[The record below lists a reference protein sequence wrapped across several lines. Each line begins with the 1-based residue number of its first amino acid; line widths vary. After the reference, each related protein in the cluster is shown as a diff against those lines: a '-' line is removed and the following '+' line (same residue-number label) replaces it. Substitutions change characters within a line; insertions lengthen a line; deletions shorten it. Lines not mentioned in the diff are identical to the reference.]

1 MVPVRTGVGT
11 REALQRAALDLFLER
26 GYDSTPTAEV
36 ARAAGVS
43 EMTLFRHFTSKES
56 LLLRDPYDPRI
67 AAAVARRPAHE
78 QPMRAV
84 VEGIRAAW
92 SGVEPNDAA
101 HLRTRLR
108 IVAEATTLRGAL
120 ERNSEA
126 TVVTLTDVL
135 VTRGATTSAAR
146 VAATAVIA
154 GLSAALLEWARSD
167 GADLGEALGRALD
180 TLGGG

>member
-1 MVPVRTGVGT
+1 MGTRADT
-11 REALQRAALDLFLER
+11 REALQRAALELFLAN
-26 GYDSTPTAEV
+26 GYDATPTAAV

-43 EMTLFRHFTSKES
+43 EMTLFRHFASKEA
-56 LLLRDPYDPRI
+56 LLLDDPYDPQI
-67 AAAVARRPAHE
+67 AEAVAGRPAE
-78 QPMRAV
+78 ERPMRAV

-92 SGVEPNDAA
+92 RDVDPDDAA

-108 IVAEATTLRGAL
+108 IVAEAATLRGAL

-126 TVVTLTDVL
+126 TVAALTDAL
-135 VTRGATTSAAR
+135 ITRGVAASAAR

-154 GLSAALLEWARSD
+154 GLSTALLDWARSD
-167 GADLGEALGRALD
+167 RDDLGAVLGRALD